1 MDYIITLYLLHYIY
15 RKLNE
20 SFKYIYIATLA
31 GLYVYYSPDYMDMV
45 KSILLIDIIF
55 NTFYALVYDNIYLQ
69 IKNELI
75 VLAILYY
82 FSTIMPEQ
90 YYVGNLLKRYTVH
103 RYGLID

>member
-20 SFKYIYIATLA
+20 NFKYIYITTLA

>member
-1 MDYIITLYLLHYIY
+1 MNYIITLYLLHYIY
-15 RKLNE
+15 QKLPFN
-20 SFKYIYIATLA
+20 FKFIYVSILA
-31 GLYVYYSPDYMDMV
+31 GLYVYNSPDYIDMI

-55 NTFYALVYDNIYLQ
+55 NTFYALVYDNIYLK
-69 IKNELI
+69 IRNELI

-90 YYVGNLLKRYTVH
+90 YYVGNLLKQYTVH

>member
-1 MDYIITLYLLHYIY
+1 MI
-15 RKLNE
+15 
-20 SFKYIYIATLA
+20 
-31 GLYVYYSPDYMDMV
+31 

-55 NTFYALVYDNIYLQ
+55 NTFYALVSDNIYLK
-69 IKNELI
+69 IRNDLI
-75 VLAILYY
+75 VLSILYY

>member
-15 RKLNE
+15 RKLND
-20 SFKYIYIATLA
+20 SFKYIYIAILA